1 MKPLKGI
8 RVENLQKAAGN
19 DVPNQFIIRTQD
31 GTIFQSYQTVIAIRK
46 RNGDVLLDKTY
57 WDYSATTGKYRNI
70 FLLET
75 KPETE
80 KKIKA
85 GVYKLEDL
93 NS

>member
-8 RVENLQKAAGN
+8 RVENMQNTAGN

-31 GTIFQSYQTVIAIRK
+31 GTIFQPYQTVIAIR
-46 RNGDVLLDKTY
+46 RNNGDILLDKAY
-57 WDYSATTGKYRNI
+57 WDYSATTGKYRNM
-70 FLLET
+70 FLRET